1 MVTFYGGSGDGME
14 MLGWVESMVVDEEE
28 GRSASE
34 VEHMKSKR
42 GDSLR
47 QGLPLVGDL
56 LTAYM

>member
-42 GDSLR
+42 GDSL
-47 QGLPLVGDL
+47 
-56 LTAYM
+56 